1 MDAELGRARRRARDI
16 RGARAASVV
25 AEATIAQPLG
35 MLSVYAAGARFERH
49 VDNEGE
55 SQGCDI
61 PNFKGSSL
69 GRVPLLDSADFW
81 TSDHPSERSR
91 RVDAFSGTRARRRI
105 ALFPAQAATRAC

>member
-1 MDAELGRARRRARDI
+1 MDEELGRARRRARDI

-49 VDNEGE
+49 VDNEGK

-61 PNFKGSSL
+61 PNFKGSSP
-69 GRVPLLDSADFW
+69 GRVPLGSADFW
-81 TSDHPSERSR
+81 TSDHPSEHSR